1 LTGLIG
7 LIGFSRLARGWCK
20 IAGVT
25 RTVVAT
31 APVRIADL
39 GGWTDTWFAGHGA
52 VCHLT
57 VEPGI
62 TARLSAHPG
71 GSGPRMV
78 VDVPDFGEQHLL
90 PDEGAFERRHPLLA
104 AAIGAATRST
114 DRSYHLHLAS
124 GVPPGASTGTSAA
137 VVVAVLA
144 IFDEMVGASM
154 SRADL
159 ARRAHAVEVQ
169 SLGQE
174 SGVQDQ
180 IAAAYGGVNFIEMP
194 RYPETIVEP
203 IVLEIATRNALDAR
217 LLLVYLG
224 RAHDSSAVHRE
235 VIASIEAGSGPRR
248 ALEGL
253 RALAREGREALL
265 ANDLAAYGRTLSAN
279 CEHQATLHPSL
290 VSDVARRVI
299 GVARAHN
306 GAGWKVNGAG
316 GNGGSV
322 TLLCGPSPGA
332 RADLARLVE
341 AEVPGVRVLSVRLS
355 MAGVEVRVE

>member
-1 LTGLIG
+1 M
-7 LIGFSRLARGWCK
+7 
-20 IAGVT
+20 AGVT

-52 VCHLT
+52 VCHLA

-71 GSGPRMV
+71 GGGPRMV
-78 VDVPDFGEQHLL
+78 VDVHDFGEQHLL
-90 PDEGAFERRHPLLA
+90 PDQGAFERRHPLLA
-104 AAIGAATRST
+104 AAIGAATRSP
-114 DRSYHLHLAS
+114 DRAYHLHLSS

-144 IFDEMVGASM
+144 VFDEMAGTLL

-169 SLGQE
+169 SLGHE

-194 RYPETIVEP
+194 RYPDTIVEP
-203 IVLEIATRNALDAR
+203 VELEIATRNALDAR

-235 VIASIEAGSGPRR
+235 VIASIEAGGVPRH

-253 RALAREGREALL
+253 RALARQGRDALRG
-265 ANDLAAYGRTLSAN
+265 NDLAAYGRTLSAN
-279 CEHQATLHPSL
+279 CEHQAALHPSL

-299 GVARAHN
+299 EVGRAHSV
-306 GAGWKVNGAG
+306 AGWKVNGAG

-332 RADLARLVE
+332 RAGLARQVE
-341 AEVPGVRVLSVRLS
+341 AEVPGARVLPVRLS
-355 MAGVEVRVE
+355 ATGVQIRVE